1 MPQPD
6 NHLPQVRQQYEALPY
21 PPCDPEDDHRRLA
34 TTWLEDLAM
43 INHYGFAGRQS
54 FRQGFRALMAGGGT
68 GDATIFLAEQLRHT
82 DARVVHLDLSAA
94 SIAIAQ
100 RRAQIRGLDNITWI
114 HDSLLNLPQLGLAPF
129 DYVGCSGV
137 LHHLQDPDQGL
148 RALLAVLAPGGAL
161 GLMVYGA
168 AGRTGVYQMQALMQL
183 VNGDEQDIARKIA
196 STRDILGSLP
206 PSNWFKRGEDLY
218 HDHKAGDAGLYDLLL
233 HTQDRAYSVE
243 QLYAWLADGH
253 GLHLAFS
260 DVQRGRAPYLPHMAL
275 GAKPP
280 AMATQLQQLPLRRQH
295 AMAELMLGNI
305 TMHTFYATRQAG
317 CAAPYGDPEYVP
329 FFFHEPMTGESIA
342 RVFAASRGQPFMLR
356 HQHSGVALT
365 VHPGRYGPQILRL
378 IDGQRSFGAIF
389 DQFRADWQGKAAAP
403 DNATLFADFQ
413 PVYEVLNALERLLLR
428 HPQAGP
434 AAG

>member
-43 INHYGFAGRQS
+43 INHYCFAGRQS

-68 GDATIFLAEQLRHT
+68 GDATIFLAEQLRQT
-82 DARVVHLDLSAA
+82 DAQVVHLDLSAA

-114 HDSLLNLPQLGLAPF
+114 HDSLLNLPQRGLAPF

-148 RALLAVLAPGGAL
+148 RALLDVLAPGGAL

-218 HDHKAGDAGLYDLLL
+218 HDHKTGDAGLYDLLL

-260 DVQRGRAPYLPHMAL
+260 DLQRGRAPYLPHMAL

-280 AMATQLQQLPLRRQH
+280 AMAAQLRQLPLRRQH

-305 TMHTFYATRQAG
+305 TMHTFYATRQAER
-317 CAAPYGDPEYVP
+317 AAPYGDPEYVP

-342 RVFAASRGQPFMLR
+342 RVFATSRGQPFMLR
-356 HQHSGVALT
+356 HQHSGMALT

-389 DQFRADWQGKAAAP
+389 EQFRADWHGKAAAP
-403 DNATLFADFQ
+403 DDATLFADFQ

-428 HPQAGP
+428 HPQA
-434 AAG
+434 AG